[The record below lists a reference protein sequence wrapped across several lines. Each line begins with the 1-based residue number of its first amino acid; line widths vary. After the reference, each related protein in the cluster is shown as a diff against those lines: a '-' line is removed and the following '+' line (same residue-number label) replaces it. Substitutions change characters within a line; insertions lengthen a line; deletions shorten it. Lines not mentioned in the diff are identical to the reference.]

1 MVLVEVWFSYTLQYD
16 LTKQTSSPRFQL
28 KIIKPVILCSNCGSS
43 RLHICYC
50 SNCLIEVNVILVPLL
65 YGYKTS
71 QFVLTSL
78 CIDSLFPSCFLSF
91 LHAFFIS
98 STKPM
103 TLYCN
108 LPGPTPFS
116 PNTSYFLQFHPI
128 KMHYESS
135 VSTHDN
141 WRGQPLWL
149 FFKSTQMPIFGA

>member
-1 MVLVEVWFSYTLQYD
+1 
-16 LTKQTSSPRFQL
+16 
-28 KIIKPVILCSNCGSS
+28 
-43 RLHICYC
+43 
-50 SNCLIEVNVILVPLL
+50 
-65 YGYKTS
+65 
-71 QFVLTSL
+71 
-78 CIDSLFPSCFLSF
+78 
-91 LHAFFIS
+91 
-98 STKPM
+98 M

-149 FFKSTQMPIFGA
+149 FFKSTQMPIFGD